1 MNRTPIRPSHATRWG
16 RASSLL
22 PIAFLVTLAGCG
34 GTAAPVAPPSSLA
47 SAPAASKPAAAGSPA
62 APASKPAAS
71 PSASAQASGAKEKL
85 TIAYTSFTM
94 DQLSPMVAKE
104 QGLFDQNGIDAELV
118 SIGAGSRPEA
128 ALLSGQVQMVEG
140 GPEEISAAL
149 AGADNE
155 FVAAPDPDFNFWLYG
170 ASDVKTAADLKGKRV
185 AVTSLT
191 SSTYT
196 AARIAVKQLGLD
208 PDKDVT
214 YVAVNNPPAIFAA
227 MQTGAAQA
235 GSIGSTNII
244 QARSSNFNMLVD
256 ISKLGTHYPAGWYA
270 VSKKWADTHTDLMT
284 RMLKAGAQ
292 GVAYMIQQPE
302 GTQKVLQKYSKND
315 DQAFLKGN
323 YELVQPHL
331 KKVPL
336 VPVDGVKLV
345 LDELAA
351 TEPQAKTADP
361 NKYLDNHWVQQLSD
375 SGFVDSLYK

>member
-1 MNRTPIRPSHATRWG
+1 
-16 RASSLL
+16 
-22 PIAFLVTLAGCG
+22 
-34 GTAAPVAPPSSLA
+34 
-47 SAPAASKPAAAGSPA
+47 
-62 APASKPAAS
+62 
-71 PSASAQASGAKEKL
+71 
-85 TIAYTSFTM
+85 M

-104 QGLFDQNGIDAELV
+104 EGFFDQNGLDADLI

-170 ASDVKTAADLKGKRV
+170 APDVKTAADLKGKRI

-196 AARIAVKQLGLD
+196 AARIAVKSLGLD

-214 YVAVNNPPAIFAA
+214 YVPVNNPPAIFAA

-235 GSIGSTNII
+235 GAIGSTNII
-244 QARSSNFNMLVD
+244 QARQSNFNLLVD

-270 VSKKWADTHTDLMT
+270 VSKKWADSHSDTMAKLM
-284 RMLKAGAQ
+284 KSGVQA
-292 GVAYMIQQPE
+292 VAYMIQQPE

-331 KKVPL
+331 HKVPL

-345 LDELAA
+345 LDELSSS
-351 TEPQAKTADP
+351 EPAAKTADP
-361 NKYLDNHWVQQLSD
+361 NKYLDNHWVQQLQD
-375 SGFVDSLYK
+375 SGFIDSLYK